1 MPVWHVNFSE
11 IIALNVE
18 VFCSFGIRLDIT
30 NILVTENNA
39 LHRKRAYL
47 RKIKFYFQA
56 RVMLKYFVTSP
67 GTNQALHFPR
77 KFESREIYVY
87 FQMLR
92 KMLRKNG
99 GVHLQS
105 SFCRKGSIPVG
116 CISPAKCWVDCVS
129 TFIPVEVRWLTK
141 YWELTK
147 EPWFSLE

>member
-18 VFCSFGIRLDIT
+18 VFCSFGMRLDIT
-30 NILVTENNA
+30 NILVTEDNA

-67 GTNQALHFPR
+67 GINQALHFPQ
-77 KFESREIYVY
+77 KFESRDIYVY

-92 KMLRKNG
+92 KMLRKNAG
-99 GVHLQS
+99 MHLQS
-105 SFCRKGSIPVG
+105 SFCRKGSIPVS
-116 CISPAKCWVDCVS
+116 CISPAKSWVDCVS

-141 YWELTK
+141 YWELTE